1 MQKVKRARSL
11 SSSIDI
17 EVDGG
22 INAETA
28 RISIEHGANVLVAGT
43 SIFHATDY
51 AKAIRELRSE

>member
-11 SSSIDI
+11 NSKMDI

-28 RISIEHGANVLVAGT
+28 RVSIENGANVLVAGT
-43 SIFHATDY
+43 SIFHAKDY
-51 AKAIRELRSE
+51 ATAIRQLRGE